1 MKLTFNFTNKRLLKR
16 ILAVSLPVFV
26 VGASITTYLVKTN
39 NNNGDLVNN
48 NITITNGVKRQIYLA
63 TNDNLLTPVTVTIEK
78 KEQVLDEIKDVIN
91 LLKED
96 SSFTHKDF
104 KGVLSKDCE
113 LINATLD
120 ADNLTL
126 NFNQNFKNYDAK
138 LESRVIES
146 LVWTSLQ
153 FDDVKSLKLQIEE
166 NDLTHMPLNNTPL
179 PVSLNKTIG
188 INSHLMVGKP
198 NQRSVNV
205 FYEKKINDNSYYV
218 PVSVKVDDLDND
230 YEEIVKGIDIKLPIY
245 TSLNIPSISKKIEV
259 LQYNELDDNNNLN
272 LTLSSKALYD
282 EKTIDNKVFD
292 YLVMNLMFN
301 DENIE
306 TVSATVNDEV
316 LAVSGYDN
324 SVVEVSSI
332 IFNEIKA

>member
-1 MKLTFNFTNKRLLKR
+1 
-16 ILAVSLPVFV
+16 
-26 VGASITTYLVKTN
+26 
-39 NNNGDLVNN
+39 
-48 NITITNGVKRQIYLA
+48 
-63 TNDNLLTPVTVTIEK
+63 
-78 KEQVLDEIKDVIN
+78 
-91 LLKED
+91 
-96 SSFTHKDF
+96 
-104 KGVLSKDCE
+104 
-113 LINATLD
+113 
-120 ADNLTL
+120 
-126 NFNQNFKNYDAK
+126 
-138 LESRVIES
+138 
-146 LVWTSLQ
+146 
-153 FDDVKSLKLQIEE
+153 
-166 NDLTHMPLNNTPL
+166 
-179 PVSLNKTIG
+179 
-188 INSHLMVGKP
+188 MVGKP

-218 PVSVKVDDLDND
+218 PVSVKVDDLEND
-230 YEEIVKGIDIKLPIY
+230 YEEIVKGIDFKLPIY